1 MYVAL
6 AKGIQEQAAKAKKEA
21 LMADLQAR
29 GIIKARSPEEEA
41 RAEEMRQ
48 KLEEEGAP
56 WLMIIGVVVGV
67 LSLMAGLGGAIV
79 YVILKYYGDQ

>member
-6 AKGIQEQAAKAKKEA
+6 AKKIQEQAAKAKKDA

-41 RAEEMRQ
+41 RAEELRQ
-48 KLEEEGAP
+48 KLDSEGAP

-79 YVILKYYGDQ
+79 WFILKYYGDQ